1 LVFFISTPDKAVR
14 SESETAEGTAMT
26 ETLEAPATH
35 RRVRVWFGAHP
46 IADHTAD
53 AEHAVQ
59 YEEAMR
65 RRFASL
71 RVTSEP
77 VRDDNTAD
85 SAER

>member
-1 LVFFISTPDKAVR
+1 
-14 SESETAEGTAMT
+14 MT

-35 RRVRVWFGAHP
+35 HRVRVWFGAHP

-53 AEHAVQ
+53 AEQAVQ

-77 VRDDNTAD
+77 VLVD
-85 SAER
+85 SRGDSMAEPGR

>member
-1 LVFFISTPDKAVR
+1 
-14 SESETAEGTAMT
+14 MT
-26 ETLEAPATH
+26 ETLETPASH

-46 IADHTAD
+46 IADHTAAAD
-53 AEHAVQ
+53 QAAQ

-77 VRDDNTAD
+77 VLVD
-85 SAER
+85 SRGDSMAEPGR

>member
-14 SESETAEGTAMT
+14 RRIETAEGTAMT
-26 ETLEAPATH
+26 ETLEAPAAH

-46 IADHTAD
+46 IADHTAT
-53 AEHAVQ
+53 AEQAEQ
-59 YEEAMR
+59 YEQAMR

-77 VRDDNTAD
+77 VWVE
-85 SAER
+85 AER

>member
-1 LVFFISTPDKAVR
+1 
-14 SESETAEGTAMT
+14 MT
-26 ETLEAPATH
+26 ETLGTPASH

-46 IADHTAD
+46 IADHTATAD
-53 AEHAVQ
+53 LAAQ

-77 VRDDNTAD
+77 VLVD
-85 SAER
+85 SRGDSMAEPGR

>member
-1 LVFFISTPDKAVR
+1 
-14 SESETAEGTAMT
+14 MT

-53 AEHAVQ
+53 TEHAVQ

-77 VRDDNTAD
+77 VREDDPAD